1 MTGRSGT
8 LSMDGTPISQADIA
22 RMEQEE
28 RLLAERQRRAA
39 RVIAAAAH
47 DADDCRMLLD
57 ILGLDFD
64 IVSAALRESRGNA
77 AATAA

>member
-1 MTGRSGT
+1 
-8 LSMDGTPISQADIA
+8 
-22 RMEQEE
+22 
-28 RLLAERQRRAA
+28 
-39 RVIAAAAH
+39 
-47 DADDCRMLLD
+47 MLLD